1 MVFGYLGRQGKKDCM
16 PPTKSFHPIA
26 TEEGDIRKEIKAK
39 KCKKEKKKR
48 KKEDGQNKCS
58 DRIKVKRLARPDS
71 NRKPPPP
78 ESGTLPLRHGRI
90 SLNIWK
96 TKDRWSN
103 LIGHVLV
110 GESFR
115 AFWCSYTLEKLLMR
129 GSFAGLLLWGR
140 LTPLSRRSTVPR
152 AYVRLCTCP
161 IKIGVK

>member
-1 MVFGYLGRQGKKDCM
+1 M

-90 SLNIWK
+90 SLNIWE

-103 LIGHVLV
+103 LIGHVLLV
-110 GESFR
+110 KVFALFG
-115 AFWCSYTLEKLLMR
+115 AHIPGKTFWCGVALR
-129 GSFAGLLLWGR
+129 GFFFGADK
-140 LTPLSRRSTVPR
+140 PH
-152 AYVRLCTCP
+152 
-161 IKIGVK
+161 